1 MEDRYCSQGKELKRA
16 IGLANRYSTA
26 KKVANDAEK
35 RVRAEYQKRQEAE
48 ESLKIALD
56 SNSAAEEKLKA
67 LEAKLAK
74 VEESAFA

>member
-1 MEDRYCSQGKELKRA
+1 M
-16 IGLANRYSTA
+16 ANRYSTA
-26 KKVANDAEK
+26 KKAANDVEK

-67 LEAKLAK
+67 LEAKLVK

>member
-26 KKVANDAEK
+26 KKAANDAEK